1 MKALFLLAK
10 PNMDLSYLDLSD
22 ANSDALAVVIKDLKA
37 AIGIILVY
45 SLLVLSR
52 AIYANSR

>member
-22 ANSDALAVVIKDLKA
+22 ANSDALAMVIQDLKA
-37 AIGIILVY
+37 AIGIIPVY
-45 SLLVLSR
+45 GLLVLSC